1 MVTEFIP
8 GGLIKGE
15 FFRVYTRGYIGDP
28 VIGQQP
34 FKINQ
39 VDRFIGKHMVGG
51 QQRGFI

>member
-8 GGLIKGE
+8 CPLIKGE

-34 FKINQ
+34 FKIDQ
-39 VDRFIGKHMVGG
+39 IDRLIGKHMVGS
-51 QQRGFI
+51 QQGGFI